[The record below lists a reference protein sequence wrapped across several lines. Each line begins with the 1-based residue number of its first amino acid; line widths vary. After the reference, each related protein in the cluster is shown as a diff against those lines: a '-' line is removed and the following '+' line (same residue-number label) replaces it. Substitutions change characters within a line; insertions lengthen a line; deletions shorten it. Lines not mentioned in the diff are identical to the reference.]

1 MSSIHGNRPG
11 APSRRPVDVP
21 PPITDAEAHAA
32 VSYLERYPSGLSR
45 ADLERLFG
53 SDRRGRDVMAAVVE
67 RAIAAVIVVDSP
79 YHGGSKV
86 YRLATSIEEIEQEER
101 RLLAYELSA
110 RRRREGL
117 RPAFT
122 RGPSTPQASLF

>member
-1 MSSIHGNRPG
+1 MSRIHPARGG
-11 APSRRPVDVP
+11 APSRRPADVP

-32 VSYLERYPSGLSR
+32 VSYLKRYPSGLSR

-67 RAIAAVIVVDSP
+67 RSIAAVIVVDSP
-79 YHGGSKV
+79 YHGTAKV
-86 YRLATSIEEIEQEER
+86 YRLATSIEEVELEER

-122 RGPSTPQASLF
+122 RGPSTPQAALF